1 MESTMPLS
9 DLFKKSP
16 KKEPAQATQKEPV
29 KTPITEN
36 PLSSPEMQKK
46 RYEAAMEFVKIFRE
60 RIPLVDG
67 KPHAGTVLSV
77 AARLAGSSLFR
88 SLNYEKSITPGVVV
102 LSNEVNDAWPQLM
115 NLFAFYCKQ
124 NGTDVMSKPMVTKF
138 PELDKPRMELEQ
150 VLAEYQDQFHDV
162 MMKHGL
168 DYLNGAR
175 AGMVICSI
183 LFEYHYKT
191 ARDIDPFVATGIIA
205 MGVVEGA
212 KTTPPPLG
220 SGHANFESSENK
232 MKNTDRLV
240 LGEREAA
247 IQEALDHGG
256 AFIDL
261 NPEVLRTLQAGGID
275 PYIIYEKALLNKVEE
290 KIGRIDFVKA
300 NVDELFHEWREKSL
314 TQAPIHVRL
323 ILWLKNNANAYGYEQ
338 IGNSWIR
345 RE

>member
-1 MESTMPLS
+1 MPLS

-29 KTPITEN
+29 KTPMADN

-46 RYEAAMEFVKIFRE
+46 RYEAAMEFVTIFRE
-60 RIPLVDG
+60 RVPLVDG

-124 NGTDVMSKPMVTKF
+124 NGTDVMSQPMVTKF
-138 PELDKPRMELEQ
+138 PELDKPRMDVEH
-150 VLAEYQDQFHDV
+150 VLAQYQDQFHEV
-162 MMKHGL
+162 MKKYGL
-168 DYLNGAR
+168 DYLDGAR
-175 AGMVICSI
+175 AGIVICSI

-205 MGVVEGA
+205 LGVVEGA
-212 KTTPPPLG
+212 KTAPPPLG
-220 SGHANFESSENK
+220 SAHTKFESSEEKIRN
-232 MKNTDRLV
+232 NDRLV

-247 IQEALDHGG
+247 IQEARDHGG

-275 PYIIYEKALLNKVEE
+275 PYIIHEKALLQKIEA
-290 KIGRIDFVKA
+290 KIGRIDFAKA
-300 NVDELFHEWREKSL
+300 NVDELFHKWQGESL

-323 ILWLKNNANAYGYEQ
+323 ILWLKDNANTYGYQ
-338 IGNSWIR
+338 QSGNSWIR
-345 RE
+345 KE